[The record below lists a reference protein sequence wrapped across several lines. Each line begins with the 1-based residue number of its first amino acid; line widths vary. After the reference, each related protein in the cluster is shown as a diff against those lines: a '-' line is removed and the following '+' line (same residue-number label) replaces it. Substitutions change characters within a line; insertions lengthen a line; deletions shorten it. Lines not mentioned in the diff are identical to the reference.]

1 MLSCLG
7 SVRIRVQQYKGLCC
21 EERRQEV
28 DEEGG
33 SQSIPGPLFSQDSS
47 PLTDHFHKHRGV
59 GPCTCERITTFSYSY
74 HLPEVFSIFSQ
85 HTIKSRSQARQSPM
99 ETFLKKYITP
109 LSFSHFCF
117 IRLPLE

>member
-47 PLTDHFHKHRGV
+47 PLTDHFHKHTGV
-59 GPCTCERITTFSYSY
+59 GPCHQERTTTFSYPS
-74 HLPEVFSIFSQ
+74 HLPMVFSQ
-85 HTIKSRSQARQSPM
+85 HTKRA
-99 ETFLKKYITP
+99 
-109 LSFSHFCF
+109 
-117 IRLPLE
+117 